1 MSILSQVSILIVT
14 YRGDNLLTTCL
25 DSLVQVDP
33 AGELEIVVVD
43 NSPMESTRRLV
54 LEGPGSAQRR
64 YIPSPVYG
72 KVPMGNSGF
81 AGGNNLGWRH
91 CTRPYVLL
99 LNNDTKVFSAD
110 SLTLLA
116 QFLADHPTC
125 GAVQGKLILPY
136 ENNLLGGAGGALT
149 PFGFQLAFGFRVP
162 DAPEFDR
169 AYSAFSACGAF
180 MMVRAAA
187 VKRAGNFLFRTHFW
201 SYYEETDLC
210 HRLWLAGY
218 EVWYTPTPPIAHY
231 LGQTSSKFPRADVMK
246 RYLRNQYYSL
256 SVSCSW
262 YTRAY
267 LIPSFCGILLAYGTF
282 QILCGRAAL
291 GLASWSACLTG
302 WRERARIKAGRRQVR
317 RFRRISDLQLMP
329 KIMRMPSPLALLRKA
344 LVK

>member
-1 MSILSQVSILIVT
+1 MSLLNQVSILIVT
-14 YRGDNLLTTCL
+14 YRGDDLLATCL
-25 DSLVQVDP
+25 KSLTAIDP
-33 AGELEIVVVD
+33 QRELEVIVVD
-43 NSPMESTRRLV
+43 NSPAESTRRLV
-54 LEGPGSAQRR
+54 LEGEGADVRR
-64 YIPSPVYG
+64 YVASPVYG

-81 AGGNNLGWRH
+81 AGGNNLGWRL

-110 SLTLLA
+110 SITLLA

-162 DAPEFDR
+162 DAPEYDR
-169 AYSAFSACGAF
+169 AYPAFSACGAF
-180 MMVRAAA
+180 MMVRVDA
-187 VKRAGNFLFRTHFW
+187 VKKAGNFLFRTHFW

-262 YTRAY
+262 GTRAY
-267 LIPSFCGILLAYGTF
+267 LMPSFCGILFAYGAF
-282 QILCGRAAL
+282 QMLCGRGAL

-317 RFRRISDLQLMP
+317 RFRRISDRQLMP
-329 KIMRMPSPLALLRKA
+329 KIMRMPSPRALFRKA